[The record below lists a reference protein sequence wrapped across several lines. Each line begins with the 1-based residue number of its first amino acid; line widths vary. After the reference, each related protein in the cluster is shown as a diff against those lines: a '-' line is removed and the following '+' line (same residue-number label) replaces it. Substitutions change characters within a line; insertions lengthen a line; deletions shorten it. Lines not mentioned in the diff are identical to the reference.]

1 MRSQPRFGELAT
13 ALLVVAL
20 LAEGFQL
27 VVAGGSLRTRALE
40 ATAVALIAL
49 VIGARYGRARYRR
62 ERIREVGWLPRE
74 LVWQTDPHGVRHA
87 IVTQNSGEAV
97 SIQVPPTV
105 EQDDLMAYVLVRL
118 NERHSRGSRRSSG

>member
-62 ERIREVGWLPRE
+62 ERIREVGWLPRQ
-74 LVWQTDPHGVRHA
+74 LVWQTDLTA
-87 IVTQNSGEAV
+87 SA
-97 SIQVPPTV
+97 
-105 EQDDLMAYVLVRL
+105 M
-118 NERHSRGSRRSSG
+118 RS